1 MMRRTIYIFAVA
13 CLCLVSCKNY
23 LNVKPQGKVL
33 PETDEEFATIM
44 HNRICDI
51 EGGYDEFVIGNMDV
65 IARRE
70 GCADDLDANIM
81 TGSITAYAGDVINNR
96 QSDYREIF
104 EIVRDCNIVIAN
116 LEGRTTTLAKDVLAA
131 AYAMKGICY
140 YNLIRDFCP
149 AWDAEKAE
157 EQLGMPLIETFD
169 IKDMTTRSSLAQTVR
184 YADGLFGKS
193 LAKKMSDGKFF
204 FTEYIVKTY
213 QAKLAFW
220 AEDWAKTISLC
231 TDIITNSGLE
241 LSDIADY
248 EGMIQA
254 QYDKKGEVIVR
265 SHINN
270 SSELDWYFSYV
281 KGYVK
286 SRPASASLVALYD
299 KENDVRYKV
308 CIDAKRMGAKMPE
321 CRVRLSE
328 VVLMLAEAYCHND
341 EHELALQWL
350 NELRRHR
357 IAGAVD
363 LTMETLP
370 EVRTGDR
377 IVENAEGEPLTPVM
391 QAILDER
398 RREMF
403 LEGDRWFELKRNGS
417 PEWWIINNGLKYTTK
432 KYMYTA
438 PIYKGDVDINP
449 DLKQNIG
456 YE

>member
-1 MMRRTIYIFAVA
+1 MMRKTIYITAVV
-13 CLCLVSCKNY
+13 CMCLVSCKNY

-33 PETDEEFATIM
+33 PQTDEEFSTIM
-44 HNRICDI
+44 HNRICDV

-81 TGSITAYAGDVINNR
+81 TGSITAYAGDVINSR
-96 QSDYREIF
+96 QSDYKKIF
-104 EIVRDCNIVIAN
+104 EIVRDCNIVIEN
-116 LEGRTTTLAKDVLAA
+116 LEGRNTRLADDVLAA

-149 AWDAEKAE
+149 AWDAANAE
-157 EQLGMPLIETFD
+157 NQLGMPLIETFD

-204 FTEYIVKTY
+204 FTEYIVKAY

-220 AEDWAKTISLC
+220 AEDWTKTINLC
-231 TDIITNSGLE
+231 NDIIDNSGLQ
-241 LSDIADY
+241 LTDIAGY
-248 EGMIQA
+248 EDMIQS
-254 QYDKKGEVIVR
+254 QYDKKGEVLVR

-286 SRPASASLVALYD
+286 SRPASASLVSLFD
-299 KENDVRYKV
+299 KENDIRYKV
-308 CIDAKRMGAKMPE
+308 CIDDKRMGAKTPE

-328 VVLMLAEAYCHND
+328 VVLMLAEAYCHKGED
-341 EHELALQWL
+341 ELALGWI

-357 IAGAVD
+357 ITDAVD
-363 LTMETLP
+363 LTIETLLG
-370 EVRTGDR
+370 VRTGDR
-377 IVENAEGEPLTPVM
+377 IVENAEGEPLTPLM
-391 QAILDER
+391 QAIFDER

-449 DLKQNIG
+449 DLKQNEG

>member
-1 MMRRTIYIFAVA
+1 
-13 CLCLVSCKNY
+13 
-23 LNVKPQGKVL
+23 
-33 PETDEEFATIM
+33 
-44 HNRICDI
+44 
-51 EGGYDEFVIGNMDV
+51 
-65 IARRE
+65 
-70 GCADDLDANIM
+70 
-81 TGSITAYAGDVINNR
+81 
-96 QSDYREIF
+96 
-104 EIVRDCNIVIAN
+104 
-116 LEGRTTTLAKDVLAA
+116 
-131 AYAMKGICY
+131 MKGICY

-149 AWDAEKAE
+149 AWEAENAE

-204 FTEYIVKTY
+204 FTEYIVKAY
-213 QAKLAFW
+213 RAKLAFW
-220 AEDWAKTISLC
+220 AEDWTKTINLC
-231 TDIITNSGLE
+231 NDIITNSGFVLT
-241 LSDIADY
+241 DVAGY
-248 EGMIQA
+248 EEMIQA

-270 SSELDWYFSYV
+270 SSELDWYFSSV
-281 KGYVK
+281 KTYFNT
-286 SRPASASLVALYD
+286 RPASASLVSLYD

-308 CIDAKRMGAKMPE
+308 GIGAERMGAKTPE

-328 VVLMLAEAYCHND
+328 VVLMLAEAYCHKGED
-341 EHELALQWL
+341 ELALECL

-357 IAGAVD
+357 ITGAVD

-370 EVRTGDR
+370 DVREGDR
-377 IVENAEGEPLTPVM
+377 IVVNAEGEAITPLM
-391 QAILDER
+391 QAVLDER

-449 DLKQNIG
+449 DLKQNEG